1 MRTLTT
7 TMLLLLSLMVYSQ
20 RIVVP
25 ASSPYGFT
33 NDCAIQALAGAKD
46 ITYKEAY
53 LLLKDVYVEDKGVA
67 TSNFM
72 KVLSQEFPDAKV
84 STASL
89 IKPRELV
96 QLLEHNTYI
105 VISKGHTFCIR
116 HTSRWELI
124 GYRSDLDKRVFI
136 VIKLNKV

>member
-7 TMLLLLSLMVYSQ
+7 ILALLLSLMVYSQ

-33 NDCAIQALAGAKD
+33 NDCAIKALAGAKD

-53 LLLKDVYVEDKGVA
+53 LLLKDVYVEDKGVP
-67 TSNFM
+67 TSDFI
-72 KVLSQEFPDAKV
+72 KLLSKEFPDAKLR
-84 STASL
+84 TASL
-89 IKPRELV
+89 VKPYELI

-116 HTSRWELI
+116 YTSRWELI

-136 VIKLNKV
+136 VIKLNK